1 MTNVKKV
8 RIYACPFGYPSPT
21 CGHVIVDECVAQN
34 FCNQGQ
40 IEQNST
46 GQFWTRL
53 KRSELK
59 KLVTPHR
66 PKPLQRLTDKEYF
79 ALITVIGIMRDHKDF
94 AEKEYNTVRDYILR
108 QKR

>member
-21 CGHVIVDECVAQN
+21 CGHVIVDQCVAQS
-34 FCNQGQ
+34 FYNQRK
-40 IEQNST
+40 IELNSI

-59 KLVTPHR
+59 NLVASHR
-66 PKPLQRLTDKEYF
+66 VKPLKDAQKAK
-79 ALITVIGIMRDHKDF
+79 ALLIEARDRMIKYNVLDGESPSF
-94 AEKEYNTVRDYILR
+94 QMIEKAISFL
-108 QKR
+108 